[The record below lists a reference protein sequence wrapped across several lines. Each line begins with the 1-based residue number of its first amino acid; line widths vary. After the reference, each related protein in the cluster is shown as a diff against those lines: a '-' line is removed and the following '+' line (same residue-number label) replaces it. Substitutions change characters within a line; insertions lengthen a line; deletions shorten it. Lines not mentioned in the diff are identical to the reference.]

1 MAYTKILV
9 IHDRLDKS
17 LSYAQ
22 NSDKTSLETAI
33 YYAMNREKTESV
45 CFETAI
51 NCELEHAYRDMVN
64 TKSRWGKEARKRKGY
79 HIIQSFAP
87 GETVPQEAHEIGVE
101 FASGLLGDRYEAVV
115 TTHLDKAHLHNHIVF
130 NSVSFVDGAMY
141 KDRFADYYEG
151 IRGLSDEL
159 CVKHGLSVIEP
170 DEDSP
175 RRRLSRPE
183 WEGKTTIRD
192 TVRRDIDGVLGRAYT
207 FRSLIDELRRM
218 GYQVNTQRKHI
229 SVRPPGASGN
239 IRLDSLGGGYS
250 EEELRSRIAAYRED
264 SPPKNSPLPFP
275 TLHAGR
281 RYRIANGGRLRRR
294 RLTGFQKL
302 CFRYLYLLG
311 GVRPRRYAL
320 SMSARQEL
328 AKMERYKRQFR
339 YLRENRIATAEQL
352 EMQYDAVQ
360 ASIDALV
367 DDRRE
372 LYPQKRAGDEWAADE
387 IERINESLR
396 SLRRQL
402 RMCARIEQDM
412 EMMRDRVSAVQQEE
426 HAEDVTK
433 ERTKSHTEVS
443 L

>member
-33 YYAMNREKTESV
+33 DYAMNREKTESV

-51 NCELEHAYRDMVN
+51 NCELEHAYRDMTN

-87 GETVPQEAHEIGVE
+87 GETVPQEAHEIGLE

-130 NSVSFVDGAMY
+130 NSVSFVDGTMY
-141 KDRFADYYEG
+141 KDRLSDYYEG
-151 IRGLSDEL
+151 IRGLSDAL
-159 CVKHGLSVIEP
+159 CIEHGLSVIEP

-183 WEGKTTIRD
+183 WAGKTTIRD
-192 TVRRDIDGVLGRAYT
+192 TVRRDIDGALGRAYT
-207 FRSLIDELRRM
+207 FRSLLDGLRKM

-229 SVRPPGASGN
+229 SVRPPGANGN
-239 IRLDSLGGGYS
+239 IRLDSLGDGYS
-250 EEELRSRIAAYRED
+250 EEELRSRIAASRGS
-264 SPPKNSPLPFP
+264 SPPQNASPPSP
-275 TLHAGR
+275 TVHAGR
-281 RYRIANGGRLRRR
+281 RYRIVRGGRVRR

-302 CFRYLYLLG
+302 CFKYLCLLG
-311 GVRPRRYAL
+311 GAWRRRAMP
-320 SMSARQEL
+320 MSARQEL

-339 YLRENRIATAEQL
+339 YLRENRIETAEQL
-352 EMQYDAVQ
+352 AMQYDAVQ
-360 ASIDALV
+360 ASIDALA
-367 DDRRE
+367 DDRRD
-372 LYPQKRAGDEWAADE
+372 LYPKKRAGDEWAANE
-387 IERINESLR
+387 IERINERLR

-402 RMCARIEQDM
+402 RMCARIEQDT
-412 EMMRDRVSAVQQEE
+412 EMMRNRVSAVRQEE
-426 HAEDVTK
+426 RAIDETK

>member
-17 LSYAQ
+17 LSYAK
-22 NSDKTSLETAI
+22 NSDKTSLETVI
-33 YYAMNREKTESV
+33 DYAMNREKTESV

-64 TKSRWGKEARKRKGY
+64 TKSRWGKETRKRKGY

-130 NSVSFVDGAMY
+130 NSVSFVDGTMY

-151 IRGLSDEL
+151 IRGLSDAL
-159 CVKHGLSVIEP
+159 CIEHGLSVIVP

-175 RRRLSRPE
+175 RRLLSRPE

-192 TVRRDIDGVLGRAYT
+192 TVRRDIDGALGRAYT
-207 FRSLIDELRRM
+207 FRSLLDELRRM

-250 EEELRSRIAAYRED
+250 EEELKSRVAAAQD
-264 SPPKNSPLPFP
+264 GKPPQNAKQPSP
-275 TLHAGR
+275 TVHAGR
-281 RYRIANGGRLRRR
+281 RYRIVRRGTRR

-311 GVRPRRYAL
+311 GVRPRRYAIP
-320 SMSARQEL
+320 MSARQEL

-339 YLRENRIATAEQL
+339 YLRENRIETAEQL
-352 EMQYDAVQ
+352 AMQYDAVQ
-360 ASIDALV
+360 ASIDALA
-367 DDRRE
+367 DDRRD

-387 IERINESLR
+387 IERINERLR
-396 SLRRQL
+396 SLRRLL
-402 RMCARIEQDM
+402 RMCARIEQDT
-412 EMMRDRVSAVQQEE
+412 EMMRNRVSAVRQEE
-426 HAEDVTK
+426 RTIDETK

>member
-33 YYAMNREKTESV
+33 DYVMNREKTESV

-51 NCELEHAYRDMVN
+51 NCELEHAYRDMMS
-64 TKSRWGKEARKRKGY
+64 TKSRWGKETRKRKGY

-151 IRGLSDEL
+151 IRGLSDAL
-159 CVKHGLSVIEP
+159 CAEHGLSVIVP

-175 RRRLSRPE
+175 RRRLSRSE

-192 TVRRDIDGVLGRAYT
+192 TVRRDIDDALGRAYT
-207 FRSLIDELRRM
+207 FRSLLDELRRM

-250 EEELRSRIAAYRED
+250 EEELKSRVAAAQD
-264 SPPKNSPLPFP
+264 GKPPQNASPPSP
-275 TLHAGR
+275 TVHAGR
-281 RYRIANGGRLRRR
+281 RYRIVRGGRVRR
-294 RLTGFQKL
+294 RLSGFQKL
-302 CFRYLYLLG
+302 CFKYLCLLG
-311 GVRPRRYAL
+311 GAGRRTAMP
-320 SMSARQEL
+320 MSARQEL

-339 YLRENRIATAEQL
+339 YLRENRIETSEQL
-352 EMQYDAVQ
+352 AMQYDAIQ
-360 ASIDALV
+360 ASIDALA
-367 DDRRE
+367 DNRRD

-387 IERINESLR
+387 IERINERLR

-402 RMCARIEQDM
+402 RMCVRIERDT
-412 EMMRDRVSAVQQEE
+412 EMMRDRVSAVRQEKRTE
-426 HAEDVTK
+426 GMTK

>member
-17 LSYAQ
+17 LS
-22 NSDKTSLETAI
+22 
-33 YYAMNREKTESV
+33 YAMNREKTESV

-51 NCELEHAYRDMVN
+51 NCELEHAYRDMMS

-101 FASGLLGDRYEAVV
+101 FVSGLLGDRYEAVV

-130 NSVSFVDGAMY
+130 NSVSFIDGAMY

-151 IRGLSDEL
+151 IRGLSDAL
-159 CVKHGLSVIEP
+159 CAEHGLSVIVP

-183 WEGKTTIRD
+183 WAGRTTIRD
-192 TVRRDIDGVLGRAYT
+192 TVRCDIDGALGRAYT
-207 FRSLIDELRRM
+207 FRSLLDELRRM

-239 IRLDSLGGGYS
+239 IRLDSLGDGYS
-250 EEELRSRIAAYRED
+250 EEELKSRVAAAQD
-264 SPPKNSPLPFP
+264 GKPPQNAKQPSPAVR
-275 TLHAGR
+275 AGR
-281 RYRIANGGRLRRR
+281 RYRTVRGGARR
-294 RLTGFQKL
+294 RLTDFQKL
-302 CFRYLYLLG
+302 CFKYLCLLG
-311 GVRPRRYAL
+311 GAWRRRAMP
-320 SMSARQEL
+320 MSARQEL

-339 YLRENRIATAEQL
+339 YLRENRIETAEQL
-352 EMQYDAVQ
+352 AMQYDAVQ

-367 DDRRE
+367 DNRRD
-372 LYPQKRAGDEWAADE
+372 LYPQKRSGDEWAANE
-387 IERINESLR
+387 IERINERLR

-412 EMMRDRVSAVQQEE
+412 EMMRDRVSAVRQEKRTE
-426 HAEDVTK
+426 GMTK
-433 ERTKSHTEVS
+433 ERIKSHTEVS

>member
-17 LSYAQ
+17 LSYA
-22 NSDKTSLETAI
+22 
-33 YYAMNREKTESV
+33 MNREKTESV

-51 NCELEHAYRDMVN
+51 HCELEHAYRDMMR
-64 TKSRWGKEARKRKGY
+64 TKSRWGKESRKRKGY

-87 GETVPQEAHEIGVE
+87 GETSPQEAHEIGVE
-101 FASGLLGDRYEAVV
+101 LANGLLGDRYEAVV

-141 KDRFADYYEG
+141 KDRLSDYYEG
-151 IRGLSDEL
+151 IRGLSDAMCIE
-159 CVKHGLSVIEP
+159 HGLSVIQP

-192 TVRRDIDGVLGRAYT
+192 TVRCDIEGVLGRAYT
-207 FRSLIDELRRM
+207 FRSLLNGLRRM

-239 IRLDSLGGGYS
+239 IRLDSLGEGYS
-250 EEELRSRIAAYRED
+250 EEELRSRIAASRGS
-264 SPPKNSPLPFP
+264 SPPQNASPPSP
-275 TLHAGR
+275 TVHAGR
-281 RYRIANGGRLRRR
+281 KYRIVRGGARR

-302 CFRYLYLLG
+302 CFKYLCLLG
-311 GVRPRRYAL
+311 GAGQRRRAMP
-320 SMSARQEL
+320 MSARQEL

-339 YLRENRIATAEQL
+339 YLRENRIETAEQL
-352 EMQYDAVQ
+352 AMQYDAVQ

-367 DDRRE
+367 DSRRD

-402 RMCARIEQDM
+402 RMCARIEQDT
-412 EMMRDRVSAVQQEE
+412 EMMRNRVSAVRQEE
-426 HAEDVTK
+426 HAEDMTK

-443 L
+443 I

>member
-17 LSYAQ
+17 LSYAK

-33 YYAMNREKTESV
+33 DYAMNREKTESV
-45 CFETAI
+45 CFEAAI

-64 TKSRWGKEARKRKGY
+64 TKSRWGKETRKRKGY

-87 GETVPQEAHEIGVE
+87 GETVPHEAHEIGVE
-101 FASGLLGDRYEAVV
+101 FANGLLGDRYEAVV

-130 NSVSFVDGAMY
+130 NSVSFVDGTMY

-151 IRGLSDEL
+151 IRGLSDAL
-159 CVKHGLSVIEP
+159 CIEHGLSVIEP

-175 RRRLSRPE
+175 HRRMSRPE
-183 WEGKTTIRD
+183 WAGKTTIRD
-192 TVRRDIDGVLGRAYT
+192 TVRRDIDGALERAYT
-207 FRSLIDELRRM
+207 FRSLLDELRRM

-250 EEELRSRIAAYRED
+250 EEELKSRVAAAQD
-264 SPPKNSPLPFP
+264 GKPPQNTSPPSP
-275 TLHAGR
+275 TVHAGR
-281 RYRIANGGRLRRR
+281 RYRIVCGGTRR

-302 CFRYLYLLG
+302 CFKYLCLLG
-311 GVRPRRYAL
+311 GAGRRRAMP
-320 SMSARQEL
+320 MSARQEL

-339 YLRENRIATAEQL
+339 YLRENRIETAEQL
-352 EMQYDAVQ
+352 AMQYDAIQ

-367 DDRRE
+367 DSRRD
-372 LYPQKRAGDEWAADE
+372 LYPQKRFGDEWAADE
-387 IERINESLR
+387 IERINERLR

-402 RMCARIEQDM
+402 RMCARIKQDT
-412 EMMRDRVSAVQQEE
+412 EMMRDRVSAVRQTERAE
-426 HAEDVTK
+426 H
-433 ERTKSHTEVS
+433 ERRTSPKSHMEVS

>member
-33 YYAMNREKTESV
+33 DYAMNREKTESV

-51 NCELEHAYRDMVN
+51 NCELEHAYHDMVQ
-64 TKSRWGKEARKRKGY
+64 TKSRWGKESRKRKGY

-159 CVKHGLSVIEP
+159 CAEHGLSVIVP

-192 TVRRDIDGVLGRAYT
+192 TVRRDIDGMLGRAYT
-207 FRSLIDELRRM
+207 FRSLVDELRRM
-218 GYQVNTQRKHI
+218 GYRVNTQRKHI
-229 SVRPPGASGN
+229 SLRPPGANGN
-239 IRLDSLGGGYS
+239 IRLDSLGEGYS
-250 EEELRSRIAAYRED
+250 EEELRSRIAAYREG
-264 SPPKNSPLPFP
+264 SPPQNASHPAP
-275 TLHAGR
+275 TVHAGR
-281 RYRIANGGRLRRR
+281 RYRIVRGGARR

-328 AKMERYKRQFR
+328 AKMERYRRQFR
-339 YLRENRIATAEQL
+339 YLRENRIETAEQL
-352 EMQYDAVQ
+352 AMQYDAVQ

-372 LYPQKRAGDEWAADE
+372 LYPQKRSGDEWAADE
-387 IERINESLR
+387 IERINERLR

-402 RMCARIEQDM
+402 RMCARIEQDT
-412 EMMRDRVSAVQQEE
+412 EMMRNRVSAVRQEK
-426 HAEDVTK
+426 HAIDETK

-443 L
+443 I